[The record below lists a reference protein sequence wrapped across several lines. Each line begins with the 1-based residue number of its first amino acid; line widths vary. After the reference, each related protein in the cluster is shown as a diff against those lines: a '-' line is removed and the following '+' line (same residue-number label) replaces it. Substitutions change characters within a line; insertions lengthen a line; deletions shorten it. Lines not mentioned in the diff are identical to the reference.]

1 MLLLLID
8 HIVEFV
14 EFNKQVIATKS
25 CMIGYAIY
33 LVAQQTKSYVRC
45 NHIHGDHK
53 CNKHQG
59 MIFFLNVMPR
69 SSLQLKNNNN
79 KRCSII
85 RKENIFHSA
94 L

>member
-69 SSLQLKNNNN
+69 
-79 KRCSII
+79 II
-85 RKENIFHSA
+85 LNVVTYLR
-94 L
+94 

>member
-59 MIFFLNVMPR
+59 MIFFLNAMPR
-69 SSLQLKNNNN
+69 INNNNN

>member
-33 LVAQQTKSYVRC
+33 LVAKQTKSYVRC

-59 MIFFLNVMPR
+59 MIFFLNFMPCMNLNVVIYR
-69 SSLQLKNNNN
+69 SLQL
-79 KRCSII
+79 
-85 RKENIFHSA
+85 
-94 L
+94 

>member
-33 LVAQQTKSYVRC
+33 IVTQQTKSYVRC

-59 MIFFLNVMPR
+59 MIFFLNV
-69 SSLQLKNNNN
+69 SSLQLKNNND